1 MSKYRKELNW
11 EGMFSLAIDPVK
23 AREKFQKNKD
33 VSSCSM
39 CGKLC
44 AVNIDKR

>member
-23 AREKFQKNKD
+23 AR
-33 VSSCSM
+33 
-39 CGKLC
+39 GK
-44 AVNIDKR
+44 ISKE